1 MDVLP
6 HYMLVCYTFG
16 GEWDK
21 ENVKQNLKT
30 IGISGL
36 THVGVQ
42 RNLLKGLLWI
52 FFFFCR
58 RGGNRWE
65 IKTILMQGGGWCTNK
80 C

>member
-36 THVGVQ
+36 TDVGVQ
-42 RNLLKGLLWI
+42 RNLLEGLLWI
-52 FFFFCR
+52 FFFFLQER
-58 RGGNRWE
+58 RKPLGN
-65 IKTILMQGGGWCTNK
+65 KDDTNAGRRLVH
-80 C
+80 